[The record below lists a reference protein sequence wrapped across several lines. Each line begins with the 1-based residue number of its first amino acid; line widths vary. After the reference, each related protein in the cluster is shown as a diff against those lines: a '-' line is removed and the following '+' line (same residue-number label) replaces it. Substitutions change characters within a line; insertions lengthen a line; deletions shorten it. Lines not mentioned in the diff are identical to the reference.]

1 MTKFMITNHT
11 TRGFLL
17 LLIGKFF
24 DANRFFKI
32 FFYWHEALL
41 RVANFQKKDDIKR
54 KPLGPGYNHTA
65 HVLKN

>member
-32 FFYWHEALL
+32 FCYWHEALL
-41 RVANFQKKDDIKR
+41 RVANFQKKR
-54 KPLGPGYNHTA
+54 
-65 HVLKN
+65 